1 MSNNYYDINFKPF
14 KHFWDF
20 FFDFGE
26 LRKNLF
32 LWKLLNIKL
41 KIRYTYKHQ
50 KGN

>member
-1 MSNNYYDINFKPF
+1 MSNNYDDIIFKPF

-32 LWKLLNIKL
+32 FGNCKKLN
-41 KIRYTYKHQ
+41 
-50 KGN
+50 